1 MTKPRP
7 ASVDEYIEAAPAAA
21 RTALREI
28 RVLLKEVAPDAQ
40 EMLKW
45 GMPVFVGKRIL
56 FSYAAYK
63 THLNFMP
70 TAQSLDP
77 FRAELTNY
85 TTGRETIQFPYGAP
99 LPVELI
105 RKIAAHRVWDVREND
120 ARWMY

>member
-7 ASVDEYIEAAPAAA
+7 GTVDEYIETAPAAA
-21 RTALREI
+21 RAALREI
-28 RVLLKEVAPDAQ
+28 RAILQELAPEAQ

-45 GMPVFVGKRIL
+45 GKPVFVGKRIL

-70 TAQSLDP
+70 TAQSLEP
-77 FRAELTNY
+77 FRAELAHY